1 MEIVMSRRTL
11 RSISCLLLLIIW
23 MSKSSSVFGQTQT
36 TGAIRGVV
44 FEQGT
49 LAPISGAVV
58 TLKNQENGLERSTVT
73 NASGVYFIAMLPP
86 GFYLVSGS
94 APGFINDPASMVN
107 NFPIHLSKTN
117 LVEPPPIVLRRVGA
131 GPAPVAPAPAT
142 QQPTSQTLDSPNEQL
157 VNTLNGARG
166 GNFDRRQL
174 TTLPLPGVRTFESL
188 AFLLPGV
195 APPPRPIG
203 GAVGP
208 GIGAGIGTVG
218 QFSVNGSRGRSNNFT
233 VDGSDNNDEDI
244 GVRRQGFVSLIPQNI
259 ESVQEFQIST
269 HLWDAGNGRNTG
281 SQVNAITQSGTNLI
295 HGAVYGFFTDEALNA
310 RNFFDYSAKGSTGT
324 PLEART
330 FSRITGTSDCQPG
343 GVRTSDGCSY
353 TAAMLD
359 GVTGARTPILQPNP
373 SEGENP
379 FRRFQGGFTIGGPFS
394 KKYFGPLG
402 SSGLGGE
409 SKTFFF
415 TSFERQQIRARQ
427 ETHFSVP
434 TIAERGFLGSGAS
447 GFRIP
452 GLSTLRVSTA
462 VNMNPNGNC
471 QGPNPSSPT
480 GTCPTDALPIIRPTF
495 TAGDSIFSLFPFP
508 NNPIGPYGGNTLTQ
522 VLSANAEGSVFSF
535 KFDHNF
541 KLFGDRASVFTARY
555 NFTNDRRQVP
565 AVGDAI
571 FASIEP
577 RVGTQNLSLYLNTQ
591 FAVRTSNQIRGSFG
605 RTKLEFDPRRDPSL
619 LASQFAAADRQN
631 SPFLINEERLLNV
644 SCFDLAG
651 TPTNLP
657 NLCAGLSGVSG
668 LSRNRFGSYSVG
680 APSQLDTVENNLGP
694 IGQLIV
700 TPYSPVGIDPFLFP
714 QGRVNNTYQI
724 ADTLSLF
731 RGNHILQLGAD
742 IRRTQLNSF
751 LDRNFRPQVIFGG
764 SSDFSGDVPLSA
776 DARLPVEA
784 QRLSRY
790 GTTPGF
796 FSGADLAAVG
806 VPTGV
811 FQSLSLGSPD
821 TTIGLRLWQYN
832 FFFQDSWRARRGL
845 TLNFGLRYEYNTVPH
860 DVNNRIERTFDLA
873 SILPPVDPAFDFNFG
888 DASLRDTA
896 NSRNNQ
902 LYKAAID
909 ATLGE
914 LNGFVAGREGIYDP
928 DRNNF
933 GPNIGFAW
941 DPFAGG
947 PRAGKTVIR
956 GGAGIHYDVA
966 LGSVVSQSRNVF
978 PTFIPF
984 NVDVNTFNL
993 AGPFI
998 GSPRRNDSIANATTI
1013 RGRVGSSPSN
1023 TSAFVQ
1029 SGCEFNT
1036 IEQQTGRVVYR
1047 CNLVQPGS
1055 LNVLGFPAGA
1065 QQLFLGRILNPTI
1078 SRELTIGSGSGLAF
1092 TLPDRKLASPMVYHF
1107 NLQFEREL
1115 FGNYLLNAAYVGSRG
1130 QSLTRFRTPNGGLN
1144 SPTTPLDPLLLS
1156 LAQGGERLRP
1166 AVARPPLSTA
1176 QNLTRPSAALG
1187 AYTIIDSSASSTY
1200 HAFQTSLS
1208 RRFTGGWQMTAA
1220 YTWSHAIDDVSDVF
1234 DLAGAFT
1241 LPQNDRFLRAE
1252 RGDAN
1257 FDLRHSVTLSVLS
1270 NLPYTVRF
1278 NDRAGLK
1285 GRLLGGWQWAGI
1297 STFQTGQPFTVN
1309 TSFDVNLDGNL
1320 TDRLNSLNGLSIVD
1334 DGLQKLALNGNALD
1348 LLAPLGTDG
1357 NVGRNLF
1364 RANGV
1369 ANTDLALIK
1378 NFRAG
1383 EGQRIT
1389 FRFEA
1394 FNVFNRTHFGTPVR
1408 ILEAPSFGRS
1418 VNSSLGARQLQ
1429 FALKYLF

>member
-1 MEIVMSRRTL
+1 MSRWSRNRVERL
-11 RSISCLLLLIIW
+11 IALILII
-23 MSKSSSVFGQTQT
+23 SFLGLAQRGLGQTQT

-44 FEQGT
+44 FESGS
-49 LAPISGAVV
+49 LAPIPGAII
-58 TLKNQENGLERSTVT
+58 TIKNQENGLERSTIT
-73 NASGVYFIAMLPP
+73 NGAGVYFIAMLPP

-94 APGFINDPASMVN
+94 AQGFLNDASSMVN

-117 LVEPPPIVLRRVGA
+117 VVEPPPIVLRRAGA
-131 GPAPVAPAPAT
+131 APAAQPSPAAVPV
-142 QQPTSQTLDSPNEQL
+142 QAPTAQTLDSPNEQL
-157 VNTLNGARG
+157 VNTINGTRG
-166 GNFDRRQL
+166 GNFDRRSL
-174 TTLPLPGVRTFESL
+174 TSLPLPGVRTFESL

-203 GAVGP
+203 SSVGP

-218 QFSVNGSRGRSNNFT
+218 QFSVNGSRSRSNNFT

-269 HLWDAGNGRNTG
+269 HLWEAGNGRNTG

-295 HGAVYGFFTDEALNA
+295 HGSVYGFFTDDVLNA
-310 RNFFDYSAKGSTGT
+310 RNFFDYSAKGSTGS

-330 FSRITGTSDCQPG
+330 FARVTGTSECQPG
-343 GVRTSDGCSY
+343 GVRTADGCSY
-353 TAAMLD
+353 QAAMID
-359 GVTGARTPILQPNP
+359 GTTGARTPIIQPNP

-379 FRRFQGGFTIGGPFS
+379 FRRFQGGFTLGGPVS

-402 SSGLGGE
+402 ASGE

-434 TIAERGFLGSGAS
+434 TIADRGFLGSGAS

-462 VNMNPNGNC
+462 VNMNANGNC

-495 TAGDSIFSLFPFP
+495 TAGDSVFSLFPFP
-508 NNPIGPYGGNTLTQ
+508 NNPIGPYGANTFTQ
-522 VLSANAEGSVFSF
+522 VLSADGEGSVFSF

-555 NFTNDRRQVP
+555 NFTHDDRQVP

-591 FAVRTSNQIRGSFG
+591 LAVRTSNQIRGSFG
-605 RTKLEFDPRRDPSL
+605 RTTLEFDPRRDPSL
-619 LASQFAAADRQN
+619 QASQFASADRQN
-631 SPFLINEERLLNV
+631 SPFLLNEQRLLNL
-644 SCFDLAG
+644 SCFDQAG
-651 TPTNLP
+651 APTNLP
-657 NLCAGLSGVSG
+657 NLCAGLPGVAG
-668 LSRNRFGSYSVG
+668 LPRNRFGVYSAG
-680 APSQLDTVENNLGP
+680 GPTQIDTVENNLGP
-694 IGQLIV
+694 IGQLII
-700 TPYSPVGIDPFLFP
+700 TPFSPVGIDPFLFP

-731 RGNHILQLGAD
+731 RGNHILQFGGD
-742 IRRTQLNSF
+742 VRRTQLNSF

-764 SSDFSGDVPLSA
+764 SSDFSGQVPLSA

-845 TLNFGLRYEYNTVPH
+845 TLNFGLRYEYNTVPREA
-860 DVNNRIERTFDLA
+860 NNRIEQTFDLA
-873 SILPPVDPAFDFNFG
+873 RILPPVDPSFDFNFG

-914 LNGFVAGREGIYDP
+914 LNGFVAGRDGIYNP

-933 GPNIGFAW
+933 GPTIGFAW
-941 DPFAGG
+941 DPMAGRSG
-947 PRAGKTVIR
+947 AGKMVIR

-1023 TSAFVQ
+1023 TNAFTQ

-1078 SRELTIGSGSGLAF
+1078 ARELTIGSGSGLAF
-1092 TLPDRKLASPMVYHF
+1092 TLPDRNLDSPMVYHF
-1107 NLQFEREL
+1107 NLQIEREL
-1115 FGNYLLNAAYVGSRG
+1115 FGDFLLNAAYVGSRG

-1234 DLAGAFT
+1234 DLAGAFV
-1241 LPQNDRFLRAE
+1241 LPQNDRVLRAE

-1257 FDLRHSVTLSVLS
+1257 FDLRHAFTLSFLS
-1270 NLPYTVRF
+1270 NLPYANRLSNRGGV
-1278 NDRAGLK
+1278 K
-1285 GRLLGGWQWAGI
+1285 GRLLGGWQIAGI

-1309 TSFDVNLDGNL
+1309 SSFDVNQDGNL
-1320 TDRLNSLNGLSIVD
+1320 TDRLDAVSGLNVID
-1334 DGLQKLALNGNALD
+1334 DGRQKLALRANPLD
-1348 LLAPLGTDG
+1348 LLAPLGADG
-1357 NVGRNLF
+1357 RVGRNVF

-1369 ANTDLALIK
+1369 ANTDLSLIK
-1378 NFRAG
+1378 NFRAK
-1383 EGQRIT
+1383 EGQNIMFRI
-1389 FRFEA
+1389 EA
-1394 FNVFNRTHFGTPVR
+1394 FNVFNRTHFGIPAR
-1408 ILEAPSFGRS
+1408 ILEGPSFGQS
-1418 VNSSLGARQLQ
+1418 VNTSLGARQLQ